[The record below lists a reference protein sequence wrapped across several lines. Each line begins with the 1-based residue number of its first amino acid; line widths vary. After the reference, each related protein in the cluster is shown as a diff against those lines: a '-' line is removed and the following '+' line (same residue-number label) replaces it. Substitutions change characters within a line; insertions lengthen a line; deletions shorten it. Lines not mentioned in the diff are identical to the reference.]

1 MLPNALAWH
10 SESSAALLGL
20 PGAPGFDNLG
30 KSFLIENLLRAGE
43 GPSRLSQR
51 LPATPIPLKLRE
63 PMRVAGEGAFP
74 VCAWP
79 FQALKASAADG
90 AATEDTGGAF
100 PATAPGLPKYF
111 FFSASPVCLTCCGGS
126 CQLPTSPMFFP
137 RQESALS
144 HLSHDPKSQRG
155 ILRRAVFSEEQRKSL
170 EKMFQKQKYISKTDR
185 KKLAINLGLKE
196 SQVKIWFQNR
206 RMKWRNSKDKEVLSN
221 QGLPEEGLQEMYVS
235 RCLNFSS
242 SPCPLWERPQQQSSS
257 RWQNFPECARRQSNR
272 ISLQLH
278 INPTFSSNTLY
289 LYQERGT
296 VEKEIF
302 CKNND
307 SKNDNKPLLEVNSN

>member
-1 MLPNALAWH
+1 MLPSALAWH
-10 SESSAALLGL
+10 CESSAALLGL
-20 PGAPGFDNLG
+20 PGAPGFGNLG

-43 GPSRLSQR
+43 GPSRLSPR
-51 LPATPIPLKLRE
+51 LPTTPIPLKLRA

-74 VCAWP
+74 VSAWP

-90 AATEDTGGAF
+90 AAPEDTGGTF
-100 PATAPGLPKYF
+100 PATAPALPKYF
-111 FFSASPVCLTCCGGS
+111 FLSASPVYGETCCGGS
-126 CQLPTSPMFFP
+126 CQVPTSPH
-137 RQESALS
+137 ESALS
-144 HLSHDPKSQRG
+144 LLSHDPKSQRG
-155 ILRRAVFSEEQRKSL
+155 ILRRAVFSEGQRKSL

-206 RMKWRNSKDKEVLSN
+206 RMKWRNSKEKELLSN

-242 SPCPLWERPQQQSSS
+242 SPCPFWEMPQQQSSS
-257 RWQNFPECARRQSNR
+257 RWQNFPESAGRQSNR
-272 ISLQLH
+272 ISLWSH
-278 INPTFSSNTLY
+278 INPTFSSNTSY

-302 CKNND
+302 CKNSD
-307 SKNDNKPLLEVNSN
+307 SKNDDKPFVKQYK